1 MHEKVALN
9 PRVFTHQT
17 GTVRPALR
25 DRLSETG
32 AVSMLWL
39 LSDGFRQRF

>member
-1 MHEKVALN
+1 MHEKIVPN

-25 DRLSETG
+25 DRRNETG
-32 AVSMLWL
+32 TASMLWH